1 MNNSYCVLHTNVLL
15 FNCALHSKGGFYV
28 NTQFKKG
35 IIELCVLKIVS
46 QKDMYGFEVIE
57 TISKEIEVNENTI
70 YPILRR
76 LTNQEF
82 FETYTESMSIGAP
95 RKYYRITKTGLDHL
109 HDAENEWTSF
119 LESVS
124 RVLGGYSYEN

>member
-1 MNNSYCVLHTNVLL
+1 M
-15 FNCALHSKGGFYV
+15 

-46 QKDMYGFEVIE
+46 RKDMYSFEVIE
-57 TISKEIEVNENTI
+57 KISKEIEVNENTV

-76 LTNQEF
+76 LTKQEF

-95 RKYYRITKTGLDHL
+95 RKYYRITDTGLKHL
-109 HDAENEWTSF
+109 NDWELEWTNF
-119 LESVS
+119 LGSVS
-124 RVLGGYSYEN
+124 RVLGGKNYES

>member
-1 MNNSYCVLHTNVLL
+1 M
-15 FNCALHSKGGFYV
+15 

-46 QKDMYGFEVIE
+46 RKDMYGFEVIE
-57 TISKEIEVNENTI
+57 NISKEIEVNENTI

-76 LTNQEF
+76 LTKQEF

-95 RKYYRITKTGLDHL
+95 RKYYKITDTGLEHL
-109 HDAENEWTSF
+109 QEAEDEWTSF
-119 LESVS
+119 LGSVS
-124 RVLGGYSYEN
+124 RVLGGNNYEN

>member
-1 MNNSYCVLHTNVLL
+1 M
-15 FNCALHSKGGFYV
+15 

-46 QKDMYGFEVIE
+46 RKDMYSFEVIE
-57 TISKEIEVNENTI
+57 NISKEIEVNENTI

-76 LTNQEF
+76 LTKQDF

-95 RKYYRITKTGLDHL
+95 RKYYKITDSGLEHL
-109 HDAENEWTSF
+109 QDAENEWTSF
-119 LESVS
+119 LKSVS
-124 RVLGGYSYEN
+124 RILGGSSYEN

>member
-1 MNNSYCVLHTNVLL
+1 M
-15 FNCALHSKGGFYV
+15 

-35 IIELCVLKIVS
+35 IIELCVLKLVS

-57 TISKEIEVNENTI
+57 SISKEIEVNENTI

-76 LTNQEF
+76 LTNQEY
-82 FETYTESMSIGAP
+82 FETYKESMSIGAP
-95 RKYYRITKTGLDHL
+95 RKYYKLTNKGKDHL
-109 HDAENEWTSF
+109 TASEQEWTSF

-124 RVLGGYSYEN
+124 RVLGGKSA

>member
-1 MNNSYCVLHTNVLL
+1 M
-15 FNCALHSKGGFYV
+15 

-46 QKDMYGFEVIE
+46 RKDMYGFEVIE
-57 TISKEIEVNENTI
+57 NISKEIEVNENTI

-76 LTNQEF
+76 LTKQEY
-82 FETYTESMSIGAP
+82 FETYKESMSIGAP
-95 RKYYRITKTGLDHL
+95 RKYYRLTGLGNERL
-109 HDAENEWTSF
+109 SAAELEWTSF

-124 RVLGGYSYEN
+124 RVLGGNRK

>member
-1 MNNSYCVLHTNVLL
+1 M
-15 FNCALHSKGGFYV
+15 

-46 QKDMYGFEVIE
+46 RKDMYGFEVIE
-57 TISKEIEVNENTI
+57 NISKEIEVNENTI

-76 LTNQEF
+76 LTKQEY
-82 FETYTESMSIGAP
+82 FETYKESMSIGAP
-95 RKYYRITKTGLDHL
+95 RKYYRLTSLGVERLSE
-109 HDAENEWTSF
+109 AELEWSSF

-124 RVLGGYSYEN
+124 RVLGGNKK